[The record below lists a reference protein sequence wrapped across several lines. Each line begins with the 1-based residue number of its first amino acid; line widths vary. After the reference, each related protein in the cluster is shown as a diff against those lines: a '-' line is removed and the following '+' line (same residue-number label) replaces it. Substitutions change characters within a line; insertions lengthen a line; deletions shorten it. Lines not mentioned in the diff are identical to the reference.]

1 MNIRNE
7 AEPSDE
13 VLTASL
19 LMDLAVKYHEAGE
32 LKEAEV
38 HYLKVLQLESRN
50 SDARHLLGVIAM
62 QNERYNEAIEL
73 IMTAIRI
80 NDSEPAYHS
89 NLGIV
94 HLYQGR
100 LPEAIDYFE
109 HTLRLQPDF
118 VEAHNNLGE
127 ALAADGRFSE
137 AVPCYQRA
145 LEINPDFIL
154 AHYNLGNAL
163 RKKGNSD
170 AAIACYHR
178 ILESDPN
185 HAMAL
190 YNLGLTLDD
199 IDELDRA
206 ADCYRRALSLAPNLS
221 EAQIDLGNVL
231 RKQGDNDAAIT
242 CLQQVLDT
250 DPCYVIALYNLG
262 LVYFGLDK
270 FSQAA
275 DYFQR
280 ALVINPN
287 HRAMHNHLGLAL
299 KDMGRMEESLA
310 HFRKAL
316 EIDPTYTIA
325 HSNFLL
331 YLNYAP
337 GYDRPEIFLEHQ
349 RFNARCAAHDS
360 NSSTFQNSRHPKR
373 RLKIGY
379 VSPDFRNHANARFFE
394 PVLAHHTQEQFEIFC
409 YYTDDRIDD
418 DTRRLKQYTDHWA
431 DCMGLTDDAFFDQ
444 IKRDQIDILVDLAGH
459 TANHRLP
466 VFARKPAPVQVA
478 YLGYPNTRGLPAIDY
493 RITDRHIEPEGDAD
507 RFSSE
512 SLIRMPDSWYCFRP
526 SDKSPSVNDLPAIQ
540 NGYITFGSLN
550 QYCKT
555 NSDVLDLW
563 AQVLLAVPE
572 SRLLVNTHTQSLSD
586 PRIREPFEAHF
597 DRFGISPERLI
608 LDDERPSDT
617 HLRTYHRIDIG
628 LDTFPHTGGSTTCE
642 ALWMGVPVITLAG
655 ESLVARMS
663 LSILSTLGLN
673 ELIAQ
678 TQEEYIDVCIKVAT
692 DMAYLQSLRKSMREK
707 MQSSS
712 LMDPDTFTR
721 HLEMSYRKMWQDWCK
736 EYRDIPS

>member
-1 MNIRNE
+1 MNISTK
-7 AEPSDE
+7 AKPSDE
-13 VLTASL
+13 DLTVSQ
-19 LMDLAVKYHEAGE
+19 LMELAVKHHEAGE
-32 LKEAEV
+32 LQEAEV
-38 HYLKVLQLESRN
+38 HYLKVVQLENRN

-62 QNERYNEAIEL
+62 LNQRYIEAIEL

-100 LPEAIDYFE
+100 LSEAISCFE
-109 HTLRLQPDF
+109 HTLRLKPDF
-118 VEAHNNLGE
+118 VEAQNNLGE
-127 ALAADGRFSE
+127 AFATMGRFSE
-137 AVPCYQRA
+137 AATRYQHA
-145 LEINPDFIL
+145 LAINPDFIL
-154 AHYNLGNAL
+154 ARYNLGNAL
-163 RKKGNSD
+163 RKKGDPD

-185 HAMAL
+185 HTMAL
-190 YNLGLTLDD
+190 YNLGLTLDGMN
-199 IDELDRA
+199 ELDRA
-206 ADCYRRALSLAPNLS
+206 ADCYRRALSLMPNLS

-231 RKQGDNDAAIT
+231 RKQGDSDAAIA
-242 CLQQVLDT
+242 CLQQVSESDS
-250 DPCYVIALYNLG
+250 CYVVALYNIG
-262 LVYFGLDK
+262 LVYFGLDQ

-280 ALVINPN
+280 ALVIKPN
-287 HRAMHNHLGLAL
+287 HRAVHNHLGLAL
-299 KDMGRMEESLA
+299 KDMCRMEESLA
-310 HFRKAL
+310 HFKKAL

-337 GYDRPEIFLEHQ
+337 GYDRSEIFLEHQ
-349 RFNARCAAHDS
+349 RFNARCVAPES
-360 NSSTFQNSRHPKR
+360 GSSAFRNSRQPKR

-394 PVLAHHTQEQFEIFC
+394 PVLAHHKHKQFEIFC
-409 YYTDDRIDD
+409 YYTDNRIDD
-418 DTRRLKQYTDHWA
+418 DTRRLRQYADHWA
-431 DCMGLTDDAFFDQ
+431 DCMGLTDDDFYDQ
-444 IKRDQIDILVDLAGH
+444 IKQDQIDILVDLAGH

-493 RITDRHIEPEGDAD
+493 RITDRHIEPEGNAD

-512 SLIRMPDSWYCFRP
+512 SLIRMPETWYCFQP
-526 SDKSPSVNDLPAIQ
+526 SDRSPPVNDLPAIQ

-563 AQVLLAVPE
+563 AQVLQAVPE

-586 PRIREPFEAHF
+586 PSIREPFEAHF
-597 DRFGISPERLI
+597 ERFGITPERLI

-642 ALWMGVPVITLAG
+642 ALWMGVPVITLVG
-655 ESLVARMS
+655 EPLVARMS

-678 TQEEYIDVCIKVAT
+678 TQEEYVDICVKVAT
-692 DMAYLQSLRKSMREK
+692 DVAYLQKLRTSMREK
-707 MQSSS
+707 MQSST
-712 LMDPDTFTR
+712 LMDPGTFTR
-721 HLEMSYRKMWQDWCK
+721 QLEEIYRKMWEDWCK
-736 EYRDIPS
+736 ECSDLSS